1 MTTFKCDGCGLC
13 CKAINCKHLTE
24 DNKCSIYDTRPDI
37 CNVDKGYD
45 MYFKDKMSKLVWYAL
60 NYKACDDMKA
70 SNKQQEN
77 K

>member
-1 MTTFKCDGCGLC
+1 
-13 CKAINCKHLTE
+13 
-24 DNKCSIYDTRPDI
+24 
-37 CNVDKGYD
+37 